1 MEEDGGGGLGAESG
15 ENGFHV
21 MYLGRVREVDLG
33 FGGKYMVVFD
43 QSALGLRSHTYH
55 VWDDAEDEEET
66 GGGEEGTVLLDV
78 KGDVIW
84 GGVHPG

>member
-1 MEEDGGGGLGAESG
+1 
-15 ENGFHV
+15 
-21 MYLGRVREVDLG
+21 
-33 FGGKYMVVFD
+33 MVVYD
-43 QSALGLRSHTYH
+43 KSALGLRSHTYH